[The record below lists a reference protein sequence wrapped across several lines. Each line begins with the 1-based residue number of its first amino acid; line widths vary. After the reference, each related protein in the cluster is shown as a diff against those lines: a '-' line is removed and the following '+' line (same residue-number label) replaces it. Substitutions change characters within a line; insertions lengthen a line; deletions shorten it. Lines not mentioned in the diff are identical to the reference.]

1 MPTRW
6 GKQIEETLA
15 SFKPSDV
22 DRVWNGT
29 SWQHLI
35 FMAAGLDPF
44 GEAQGEPPEPEERGR
59 AVVLVRRALEA
70 VRERSLASLKEWEA
84 QSGPI
89 DPDLRERIQ
98 SMGLEEFLDKLAEQV
113 AAIDEDERIGI
124 DVGQRTQAIGGPE
137 NLRIARLMIVA
148 KDVADAYESSPI
160 EPLSMERLQEAFR
173 KGGRR
178 R

>member
-22 DRVWNGT
+22 NRVWNGT

-44 GEAQGEPPEPEERGR
+44 GEAEGEPPEPEERGA
-59 AVVLVRRALEA
+59 AVVLVRKALAAVCEA
-70 VRERSLASLKEWEA
+70 SIACVDDEWEDFL
-84 QSGPI
+84 S
-89 DPDLRERIQ
+89 PDAKDKVK
-98 SMGLEEFLDKLAEQV
+98 SMGVDEFMDRLSGAV
-113 AAIDEDERIGI
+113 AAINEGKRLGI
-124 DVGQRTQAIGGPE
+124 EHAQPICE
-137 NLRIARLMIVA
+137 ESLRVARLMIVA

-173 KGGRR
+173 KVDPGP
-178 R
+178 